1 MTTWDNL
8 ARELDAWGAAG
19 RTATLWWR
27 DDDATTPSQA
37 LDRLLALRRTS
48 GIALALAV
56 IPGRATRALAE
67 RLSSEA
73 EIAVMQ
79 HGWLHSNHAPPG
91 APKAELGPHR
101 PSPFVLGE
109 LARGW
114 LVLDRLF
121 GGAWLK
127 ILVPPHN
134 RVAPE
139 VARGLPFAGYVGL
152 STFSARKT
160 AIPGLIQVNAH
171 TDIMNWTSRAFA
183 GEAAALGQVIAH
195 LAQRRAGNVDPDEP
209 TGFLTHHLAHDAAA
223 WSFSEAFLSR
233 VQAHEAAAWLDAP
246 AIFELGIVSC
256 A

>member
-1 MTTWDNL
+1 
-8 ARELDAWGAAG
+8 
-19 RTATLWWR
+19 
-27 DDDATTPSQA
+27 
-37 LDRLLALRRTS
+37 
-48 GIALALAV
+48 
-56 IPGRATRALAE
+56 
-67 RLSSEA
+67 
-73 EIAVMQ
+73 
-79 HGWLHSNHAPPG
+79 
-91 APKAELGPHR
+91 
-101 PSPFVLGE
+101 
-109 LARGW
+109 